1 MGSHG
6 SRPAN
11 GPQPNS
17 ADASAIGPRMRSRVK
32 KRAMTSLFPVAAPD
46 VLYIIDLS
54 SYMLR
59 AYHAIAPLNSPTG
72 EPTHAIHGTV
82 SMLERLVRQCQP
94 ALLAIAMDSG
104 RVTFRKQIYE
114 AYKANR
120 PPAPDDLKQQMARCE
135 QIVRA
140 FNIPIFKQDG
150 VEADDLIASAVKSA
164 IEHELKVV
172 IVAADKDLMQLVSE
186 HTIMWDTMRD
196 RVFGVPEVEERFG
209 VRIDQ
214 LRDLLALTGDTS
226 DNIPGVPSVGPKTA
240 KDLLVEFGSL
250 QGIYDRID
258 ELKKK
263 GLRDKLVEHREKAFL
278 SRELVK
284 LKDDCPII
292 IDKEHL
298 AYGGR
303 DLNALKVLYA
313 ELGFTRQLQALIAEM
328 DGTNGATAGGPAGAR
343 EPFGTAPS
351 TASAAVMAAR
361 AATSASLTQPL
372 IGAPEIAIVTSRED
386 LLALARELRQTSGFS
401 IAVET
406 NTPSTLRSALVGIA
420 LAWQAGKAV
429 YVPVGHRYM
438 GCPKQL
444 TPAEVREVVGPLLAD
459 ESLPKFA
466 LDLKRVDVI
475 LAHAGFTF
483 RGYGFD
489 AVLAAYL
496 LDPEARN
503 DREPLVQ
510 RELGVVPASYDSLT
524 KKKRGQTLDFDELSV
539 EEASQFVGASAVYGY
554 HLRQRLEPRLSEE
567 GLDKLLR
574 EVELPLAAQL
584 ARMEEHGVLVDTEH
598 LGGLSRECER
608 EIQRLESEAHAI
620 AGRVFNVNSPRQLE
634 TLLFDE
640 LGLKPIRRTKTSR
653 STDADTLEALAE
665 QHALPK
671 VILEIRQISKLKGTY
686 IDALPQLLNP
696 NTGRIHTSWEQAV
709 AATGRLSSTDP
720 NLQNIPIRT
729 ELGRKIRRAFVP
741 PPGYLLV
748 SADYSQIELRVL
760 AHLSQDPVLLD
771 AFRTG
776 QDIHTRTAL
785 EIFEVREEELTR
797 DHRTRAKAVN
807 FGVIYGQGDSGLSK
821 SLGIPRAEA
830 SSFIAAYFR
839 RYEGV
844 RRFMNETLER
854 ARAGEA
860 VRSLLG
866 RRRLLPTIRSANR
879 AERLAA
885 ERIAMNMPI
894 QGTAAD
900 LLKLAMLA
908 LRDPPSPGARMT
920 LSVHDELV
928 FEVPEAEVAEAERNI
943 KAAMERVYELAV
955 PLTVEVGRGANWN
968 DAH

>member
-1 MGSHG
+1 
-6 SRPAN
+6 
-11 GPQPNS
+11 
-17 ADASAIGPRMRSRVK
+17 
-32 KRAMTSLFPVAAPD
+32 MTQLFPAAAPD
-46 VLYIIDLS
+46 VLYIVDLS
-54 SYMLR
+54 SYVLR
-59 AYHAIAPLNSPTG
+59 AYHAIAPLSSPTG
-72 EPTHAIHGTV
+72 EPTHAVHGTV
-82 SMLERLVRQCQP
+82 SMLERLVRQCRP

-104 RVTFRKQIYE
+104 RVTFRKEIYE
-114 AYKANR
+114 EYKANR
-120 PPAPDDLKQQMARCE
+120 PPAPTDLKQQMARCE

-150 VEADDLIASAVKSA
+150 VEADDLIASAVKRA
-164 IEHELKVV
+164 GEHDLRVV
-172 IVAADKDLMQLVSE
+172 IVAADKDLMPLVSE
-186 HTIMWDTMRD
+186 RTIMWDTMRD
-196 RVFGVPEVEERFG
+196 RVFGIPEVEERFG

-214 LRDLLALTGDTS
+214 VQDLLALTGDTS

-240 KDLLVEFGSL
+240 KDLLVEFGTL
-250 QGIYDRID
+250 EGIYQRID

-263 GLRDKLVEHREKAFL
+263 GLKDKLIEHKDKAFL
-278 SRELVK
+278 SRRLVN
-284 LKDDCPII
+284 LKDDCPIV
-292 IDKEHL
+292 IDQAHL

-303 DLNALKVLYA
+303 DIPALKALYA
-313 ELGFTRQLQALIAEM
+313 ELGFQRQLQAL
-328 DGTNGATAGGPAGAR
+328 TN
-343 EPFGTAPS
+343 EPEG
-351 TASAAVMAAR
+351 ASANQGSLALSPGSEPV
-361 AATSASLTQPL
+361 SASNRPAAASSKSLPAAPV
-372 IGAPEIAIVTSRED
+372 GAPEISVITTKEELST
-386 LLALARELRQTSGFS
+386 LASELREAKGFS

-406 NTPSTLRSALVGIA
+406 STPNTLRSALVGVA
-420 LAWQAGKAV
+420 LAWKPGKAV
-429 YVPVGHRYM
+429 YLPVGHRYM

-444 TPAEVREVVGPLLAD
+444 ALGDLRELLGPLFEDGGIAK
-459 ESLPKFA
+459 SA

-475 LAHAGFTF
+475 LTHAGFRFT
-483 RGYGFD
+483 GYAFD
-489 AVLAAYL
+489 AALAAYL
-496 LDPEARN
+496 LDPESRN
-503 DREPLVQ
+503 EREPLVQ
-510 RELGVVPASYDSLT
+510 RELGVVASSYESLT
-524 KKKRGQTLDFDELSV
+524 KKKRGQTLDFDELTI
-539 EEASQFVGASAVYGY
+539 EEASQFVGASAVFSY
-554 HLRQRLEPRLSEE
+554 HLQERLEPRLAED

-574 EVELPLAAQL
+574 EIELPLAALL

-598 LGGLSRECER
+598 LAVLGRECER
-608 EIQRLESEAHAI
+608 EIQRLEAEAHTI
-620 AGRVFNVNSPRQLE
+620 AGKPFNVNSPRQLE

-640 LGLKPIRRTKTSR
+640 IGLKPLRRTKTSR

-665 QHALPK
+665 LHALPK
-671 VILEIRQISKLKGTY
+671 VILEIRQLSKLKGTY

-729 ELGRKIRRAFVP
+729 ELGRKIRQAFIP
-741 PPGYLLV
+741 PKGYVLV

-785 EIFEVREEELTR
+785 EIFELREEELTR
-797 DHRTRAKAVN
+797 EHRTRAKAVN

-821 SLGIPRAEA
+821 SLGIARAEA

-908 LRDPPSPGARMT
+908 LKDPPSPGARMT

-928 FEVPEAEVAEAERNI
+928 FEVPEAEVPEAEAKI
-943 KAAMERVYELAV
+943 KAAMESVYELAV
-955 PLTVEVGRGANWN
+955 PLTVEVGHGPNWN

>member
-1 MGSHG
+1 M
-6 SRPAN
+6 
-11 GPQPNS
+11 
-17 ADASAIGPRMRSRVK
+17 
-32 KRAMTSLFPVAAPD
+32 
-46 VLYIIDLS
+46 LYIVDLS
-54 SYMLR
+54 SYVLR
-59 AYHAIAPLNSPTG
+59 AYHAIAPLSSPTG
-72 EPTHAIHGTV
+72 EPTHAVHGTV
-82 SMLERLVRQCQP
+82 SMLERLVRQCRP

-104 RVTFRKQIYE
+104 RVTFRKEIYE

-120 PPAPDDLKQQMARCE
+120 PPAPSDLKQQIQRCE

-150 VEADDLIASAVKSA
+150 VEADDLIASAVKRA
-164 IEHELKVV
+164 AEHDLRVV
-172 IVAADKDLMQLVSE
+172 IVAADKDLMPLVSE
-186 HTIMWDTMRD
+186 RTIMWDTMRD
-196 RVFGVPEVEERFG
+196 RVFGVAEVEERFG

-214 LRDLLALTGDTS
+214 VQDLLALTGDTS

-250 QGIYDRID
+250 AGIYQRID
-258 ELKKK
+258 EIKKK
-263 GLRDKLVEHREKAFL
+263 GLKDKLVENKEQAFL
-278 SRELVK
+278 SRQLVN
-284 LKDDCPII
+284 LKDDCPITL
-292 IDKEHL
+292 DRAHL

-303 DLNALKVLYA
+303 DVAALKGLYA
-313 ELGFTRQLQALIAEM
+313 ELGFQRQLQALANEPE
-328 DGTNGATAGGPAGAR
+328 GPAGNAA
-343 EPFGTAPS
+343 EGLPAQP
-351 TASAAVMAAR
+351 ASASPSGRPPSSNKPAA
-361 AATSASLTQPL
+361 PV
-372 IGAPEIAIVTSRED
+372 GAPEIQLILSKEELERVAG
-386 LLALARELRQTSGFS
+386 ELREAKTFS

-406 NTPSTLRSALVGIA
+406 STPSPLRSALVGIA
-420 LAWQAGKAV
+420 LAWQPGKAV

-444 TPAEVREVVGPLLAD
+444 TLAD
-459 ESLPKFA
+459 VQSALAALFADDGVAKSA
-466 LDLKRVDVI
+466 LDLKRVDVV
-475 LAHAGFTF
+475 LTHAGFRFT
-483 RGYGFD
+483 GYGFD
-489 AVLAAYL
+489 ATLAAYL
-496 LDPEARN
+496 LDPESRN
-503 DREPLVQ
+503 EREPLVQ
-510 RELGVVPASYDSLT
+510 RELGVVASSYESLT
-524 KKKRGQTLDFDELSV
+524 KKKRGQTLDFDELTV
-539 EEASQFVGASAVYGY
+539 EEASQFVGASAVFSF
-554 HLRQRLEPRLSEE
+554 HLQERLEPRLAEE

-574 EVELPLAAQL
+574 EVELPLAALL
-584 ARMEEHGVLVDTEH
+584 ARMEECGVLVDTEH
-598 LGGLSRECER
+598 LAALGRECER
-608 EIQRLESEAHAI
+608 EIQRLETEAHTI
-620 AGRVFNVNSPRQLE
+620 AGKPFNVNSPRQLE

-640 LGLKPIRRTKTSR
+640 IGLKPLRRTKTSR

-665 QHALPK
+665 LHALPK
-671 VILEIRQISKLKGTY
+671 VILEIRQLSKLKGTY

-696 NTGRIHTSWEQAV
+696 STGRIHTSWAQAV

-729 ELGRKIRRAFVP
+729 ELGRKIRQAFVP
-741 PPGYLLV
+741 PKGYVLV

-797 DHRTRAKAVN
+797 EHRTRAKAVN

-908 LRDPPSPGARMT
+908 LKDPPTPGARMT

-928 FEVPEAEVAEAERNI
+928 FEVPEAEAAEAEAKI
-943 KAAMERVYELAV
+943 KAAMEHVYDLAV
-955 PLTVEVGRGANWN
+955 PLTVEVGHGPNWN

>member
-1 MGSHG
+1 
-6 SRPAN
+6 
-11 GPQPNS
+11 
-17 ADASAIGPRMRSRVK
+17 
-32 KRAMTSLFPVAAPD
+32 MTQLFPAAAPD
-46 VLYIIDLS
+46 VLYIVDLS
-54 SYMLR
+54 SYVLR
-59 AYHAIAPLNSPTG
+59 AYHAIAPLTSPTG
-72 EPTHAIHGTV
+72 EPTHAVHGTV
-82 SMLERLVRQCQP
+82 MMLDRLVRQCRP

-104 RVTFRKQIYE
+104 RATFRKEIYD

-120 PPAPDDLKQQMARCE
+120 PPAPADLKQQMARCE
-135 QIVRA
+135 QMVRA

-150 VEADDLIASAVKSA
+150 VEADDLIASAVRSA
-164 IEHELKVV
+164 EKRDLKVV
-172 IVAADKDLMQLVSE
+172 IVAADKDLMQLVSP

-240 KDLLVEFGSL
+240 KELLTEFGTL
-250 QGIYDRID
+250 QGIYERIE

-263 GLRDKLVEHREKAFL
+263 GLKDKLLEHREQAFL
-278 SRELVK
+278 SQRLVT
-284 LKDDCPII
+284 LKEDCPVLLEL
-292 IDKEHL
+292 DSL
-298 AYGGR
+298 RYGGR
-303 DLNALKVLYA
+303 DTNALSALYA
-313 ELGFTRQLQALIAEM
+313 ELGFQRQLQTLMNEGNAPPL
-328 DGTNGATAGGPAGAR
+328 NAGLPVPASAGA
-343 EPFGTAPS
+343 APPGLS
-351 TASAAVMAAR
+351 KGLLPIAAAAAVGVPEV
-361 AATSASLTQPL
+361 SVLT
-372 IGAPEIAIVTSRED
+372 TREQ
-386 LLALARELRQTSGFS
+386 LAELAQALRQAGAFS

-406 NTPSTLRSALVGIA
+406 SRPNTLRSALVGVA
-420 LAWQAGKAV
+420 VAWQPGKAS

-444 TPAEVREVVGPLLAD
+444 TLADLKEILGPLLAD
-459 ESLPKFA
+459 AGLLKTAF
-466 LDLKRVDVI
+466 DLKRVDVV
-475 LAHAGFTF
+475 LAHAGLGFA
-483 RGYGFD
+483 GYSFD
-489 AVLAAYL
+489 AQLAAYL
-496 LDPEARN
+496 LDPESRN
-503 DREPLVQ
+503 EREPLVQ
-510 RELGVVPASYDSLT
+510 RELGVVATSYDSLT
-524 KKKRGQTLDFDELSV
+524 KKKRGQTLDFDEITI
-539 EEASQFVGASAVYGY
+539 EDASQFVGATAVFSY
-554 HLRQRLEPRLSEE
+554 HLQERLGPRLEED

-574 EVELPLAAQL
+574 DMELPLASLL
-584 ARMEEHGVLVDTEH
+584 ARMEERGVLVDTDH
-598 LGGLSRECER
+598 LSVLGRECER
-608 EIQRLESEAHAI
+608 EIQRLEAEAHQLAKKP
-620 AGRVFNVNSPRQLE
+620 FNVNSPRQLE

-640 LGLKPIRRTKTSR
+640 IGLKPLRRTKTAR
-653 STDADTLEALAE
+653 STDADTLEALADL
-665 QHALPK
+665 HPLPK
-671 VILEIRQISKLKGTY
+671 VILEIRQVTKLKGTY

-709 AATGRLSSTDP
+709 AATGRLSSSDP

-729 ELGRKIRRAFVP
+729 ELGRKIRQAFVP
-741 PPGYLLV
+741 PPGYVLV

-776 QDIHTRTAL
+776 QDIHSRTAM

-797 DHRTRAKAVN
+797 EHRTRAKAVN

-821 SLGIPRAEA
+821 SLGISRAEA

-839 RYEGV
+839 QYEGV

-908 LRDPPSPGARMT
+908 LKEPPTPGSRMT

-928 FEVPEAEVAEAERNI
+928 FEVPEAEVPEAEAKI
-943 KAAMERVYELAV
+943 KAAMEHVYELLV
-955 PLTVEVGRGANWN
+955 PLTVEVGHGPNWN

>member
-1 MGSHG
+1 
-6 SRPAN
+6 
-11 GPQPNS
+11 
-17 ADASAIGPRMRSRVK
+17 
-32 KRAMTSLFPVAAPD
+32 MTQLFPAAAPD
-46 VLYIIDLS
+46 VLYIVDLS

-59 AYHAIAPLNSPTG
+59 AYHAIAPLSSPTG
-72 EPTHAIHGTV
+72 EPTHAVHGTV
-82 SMLERLVRQCQP
+82 SMLERLVRQCRP

-104 RVTFRKQIYE
+104 RVTFRKEIYE
-114 AYKANR
+114 EYKANR
-120 PPAPDDLKQQMARCE
+120 PPAPADLKQQMARCE

-150 VEADDLIASAVKSA
+150 VEADDLIASAVKRA
-164 IEHELKVV
+164 AEHDLKVV

-186 HTIMWDTMRD
+186 RTIMWDTMRD
-196 RVFGVPEVEERFG
+196 RVFGVSEVEERFG

-240 KDLLVEFGSL
+240 KELLNEFESL
-250 QGIYDRID
+250 QGIYDRI
-258 ELKKK
+258 EQLKKK
-263 GLRDKLVEHREKAFL
+263 GLKDKLIEHREKAFL
-278 SRELVK
+278 SQQLVT
-284 LKDDCPII
+284 LKEDCPIE
-292 IDKEHL
+292 IDTEHL
-298 AYGGR
+298 RYGGR
-303 DLNALKVLYA
+303 DIPALKVLYA
-313 ELGFTRQLQALIAEM
+313 ELGFQRQLQALSNEPE
-328 DGTNGATAGGPAGAR
+328 GG
-343 EPFGTAPS
+343 GTASQTSLNLQPGS
-351 TASAAVMAAR
+351 QPVPATGMAPISNASK
-361 AATSASLTQPL
+361 SASVAPV
-372 IGAPEIAIVTSRED
+372 GAPEISVVTTKEA
-386 LLALARELRQTSGFS
+386 LGALAAELAQAGQFA
-401 IAVET
+401 IAVEISSP
-406 NTPSTLRSALVGIA
+406 NTLRSALVGIA
-420 LAWQAGKAV
+420 LSARAGQAV

-444 TPAEVREVVGPLLAD
+444 TLVEVREVLGPLLSD
-459 ESLPKFA
+459 EKLGKVA

-475 LAHAGFTF
+475 LSHAGFGF
-483 RGYGFD
+483 SGYAFD
-489 AVLAAYL
+489 AALAAYL
-496 LDPEARN
+496 LDPESRN
-503 DREPLVQ
+503 EREPLVQ
-510 RELGVVPASYDSLT
+510 RELGVVPSSYDSLT
-524 KKKRGQTLDFDELSV
+524 KKKRGQTLDFDELSI
-539 EEASQFVGASAVYGY
+539 EEASQFVGASAVFAF
-554 HLRQRLEPRLSEE
+554 HLRERLEPRLQED
-567 GLDKLLR
+567 GLDKLMR
-574 EVELPLAAQL
+574 EIELPLAAQL
-584 ARMEEHGVLVDTEH
+584 ARMEEHGVLVDTVYLSS
-598 LGGLSRECER
+598 LGRDCER
-608 EIQRLESEAHAI
+608 EIQRLEADAHRI
-620 AGRVFNVNSPRQLE
+620 AGRTFNVNSPRQLE

-640 LGLKPIRRTKTSR
+640 IGLKPLRRTKTSR
-653 STDADTLEALAE
+653 STDADTLEALADE
-665 QHALPK
+665 HPLPK
-671 VILEIRQISKLKGTY
+671 VILEIRQVTKLKGTY

-696 NTGRIHTSWEQAV
+696 TTGRIHTSWEQAV

-729 ELGRKIRRAFVP
+729 ELGRKIRQAFVP
-741 PPGYLLV
+741 PPGYVLV

-760 AHLSQDPVLLD
+760 AHLSQDAVLLD

-776 QDIHTRTAL
+776 QDIHTRTAM
-785 EIFEVREEELTR
+785 EIFELKEEELTR
-797 DHRTRAKAVN
+797 EHRTRAKAVN

-821 SLGIPRAEA
+821 SLGIARAEA

-908 LRDPPSPGARMT
+908 LKEPPTPGARMT

-928 FEVPEAEVAEAERNI
+928 FEVPEAEVPAAEAKI
-943 KAAMERVYELAV
+943 KAAMEHVYELAV
-955 PLTVEVGRGANWN
+955 PLTVEVGHGANWN

>member
-1 MGSHG
+1 
-6 SRPAN
+6 
-11 GPQPNS
+11 
-17 ADASAIGPRMRSRVK
+17 
-32 KRAMTSLFPVAAPD
+32 MTQLFPAAAPD
-46 VLYIIDLS
+46 VLYIVDLS
-54 SYMLR
+54 SYVLR
-59 AYHAIAPLNSPTG
+59 AYHAIAPLSSPTG
-72 EPTHAIHGTV
+72 EPTHAVHGTV
-82 SMLERLVRQCQP
+82 SMLERLVRQCRP
-94 ALLAIAMDSG
+94 ELLAIAMDSG
-104 RVTFRKQIYE
+104 RATFRKEIYDE
-114 AYKANR
+114 YKANR
-120 PPAPDDLKQQMARCE
+120 PPSPTDLSQQMQRCE

-150 VEADDLIASAVKSA
+150 VEADDLIASAVKRA
-164 IEHELKVV
+164 IEHDLKVV
-172 IVAADKDLMQLVSE
+172 IVAADKDLMQLVSDR
-186 HTIMWDTMRD
+186 TIMWDTMRD

-240 KDLLVEFGSL
+240 KDLLVEFGTL
-250 QGIYDRID
+250 QGVYDRID

-263 GLRDKLVEHREKAFL
+263 GLKDKLIEHREKAFL
-278 SRELVK
+278 SQRLVT
-284 LKDDCPII
+284 LKDDCPIE

-298 AYGGR
+298 TYGGR
-303 DLNALKVLYA
+303 DIAALKVLYA
-313 ELGFTRQLQALIAEM
+313 ELGFQRQLQALFNEPS
-328 DGTNGATAGGPAGAR
+328 GPAA
-343 EPFGTAPS
+343 PGTSPLPG
-351 TASAAVMAAR
+351 SAAVP
-361 AATSASLTQPL
+361 ATGVAPASGSSKSASPAPV
-372 IGAPEIAIVTSRED
+372 GAPEISVVTTKEE
-386 LLALARELRQTSGFS
+386 LATLAEELRRAGRFS

-406 NTPSTLRSALVGIA
+406 SNPNTLRSALVGIA
-420 LAWQAGKAV
+420 LCWRPGQAT
-429 YVPVGHRYM
+429 YVAIGHRYM
-438 GCPKQL
+438 GCPKQV
-444 TPAEVREVVGPLLAD
+444 ALAD
-459 ESLPKFA
+459 ARELLDPLFADARVLKAA

-475 LAHAGFTF
+475 LSHSGFRFT
-483 RGYGFD
+483 GYDFD
-489 AVLAAYL
+489 ATLAAYL
-496 LDPEARN
+496 LDPESRN

-510 RELGVVPASYDSLT
+510 RELGVVPSSYDSLT
-524 KKKRGQTLDFDELSV
+524 KKKRGQTLDFDELSI
-539 EEASQFVGASAVYGY
+539 EEACQFVGASAVFSH
-554 HLRQRLEPRLSEE
+554 HLQERLEPRLLED

-574 EVELPLAAQL
+574 EIELPLAAQL

-598 LGGLSRECER
+598 LATLGRECER
-608 EIQRLESEAHAI
+608 EIARLEAEAHRI
-620 AGRVFNVNSPRQLE
+620 AGRTFNVNSPRQLE

-640 LGLKPIRRTKTSR
+640 LGLKPLRRTKTSR
-653 STDADTLEALAE
+653 STDADTLEALADE
-665 QHALPK
+665 HELPK
-671 VILEIRQISKLKGTY
+671 VILEIRQVTKLKGTY

-696 NTGRIHTSWEQAV
+696 TTGRIHTSWEQAV

-776 QDIHTRTAL
+776 QDIHTRTAM
-785 EIFEVREEELTR
+785 EIFELREEELTR
-797 DHRTRAKAVN
+797 EHRTRAKAVN

-821 SLGIPRAEA
+821 SLGIARAEA

-844 RRFMNETLER
+844 RKFMNETLER

-908 LRDPPSPGARMT
+908 LKEPPTPGARMT

-928 FEVPEAEVAEAERNI
+928 FEVPEAEVPAAEAKI
-943 KAAMERVYELAV
+943 KAAMEAVYELAV
-955 PLTVEVGRGANWN
+955 PLTVEIGHGQNWN

>member
-1 MGSHG
+1 
-6 SRPAN
+6 
-11 GPQPNS
+11 
-17 ADASAIGPRMRSRVK
+17 
-32 KRAMTSLFPVAAPD
+32 MTQLFPAAAPD
-46 VLYIIDLS
+46 VLYIVDLS
-54 SYMLR
+54 SYVLR
-59 AYHAIAPLNSPTG
+59 AYHAIAPLSSPSG
-72 EPTHAIHGTV
+72 EPTHAVHGTV
-82 SMLERLVRQCQP
+82 SMLERLVRQCRP

-104 RVTFRKQIYE
+104 RATFRKQIYD

-120 PPAPDDLKQQMARCE
+120 PPSPTDLSQQMARCE
-135 QIVRA
+135 QVVRA
-140 FNIPIFKQDG
+140 FNIPIFKQEG
-150 VEADDLIASAVKSA
+150 VEADDLIASAVRSA
-164 IEHELKVV
+164 AEHDLKIV

-186 HTIMWDTMRD
+186 RTIMWDTMRD
-196 RVFGVPEVEERFG
+196 RVFGVSEVEERFG
-209 VRIDQ
+209 VRVDQ

-240 KDLLVEFGSL
+240 KDLLVEFGTL

-258 ELKKK
+258 EIKKK
-263 GLRDKLVEHREKAFL
+263 GLKDKLVEHKEQAFL
-278 SRELVK
+278 SQQLVT
-284 LKDDCPII
+284 LKEDCPVL
-292 IDKEHL
+292 IDLESL
-298 AYGGR
+298 RYGGR
-303 DLNALKVLYA
+303 DTTALRALYA
-313 ELGFTRQLQALIAEM
+313 ELGFQRQLQALSNEGDAPPLS
-328 DGTNGATAGGPAGAR
+328 AGQPV
-343 EPFGTAPS
+343 S
-351 TASAAVMAAR
+351 ASAGSLPPAVIKGAAPLSP
-361 AATSASLTQPL
+361 AAPV
-372 IGAPEIAIVTSRED
+372 GAPEISVVTSRDE
-386 LLALARELRQTSGFS
+386 LVQLASALREAGAFS

-406 NTPSTLRSALVGIA
+406 STPNTLRSALVGVA
-420 LAWQAGKAV
+420 LAWQPGKAV
-429 YVPVGHRYM
+429 YLPVGHRYM

-444 TPAEVREVVGPLLAD
+444 PLADLKEILGPLLSD
-459 ESLPKFA
+459 EGLRKSA

-475 LAHAGFTF
+475 LSHAGLPFA
-483 RGYGFD
+483 GYWFD
-489 AVLAAYL
+489 ATLAAYL
-496 LDPEARN
+496 LDPESRN
-503 DREPLVQ
+503 ERDPMVQ
-510 RELGVVPASYDSLT
+510 RELGVVATSYDSLT
-524 KKKRGQTLDFDELSV
+524 KKKRGQTLDFDEV
-539 EEASQFVGASAVYGY
+539 TIEDASQFVGASAVFSY
-554 HLRQRLEPRLSEE
+554 HLQERLEPRLAED

-574 EVELPLAAQL
+574 EIELPLASLL
-584 ARMEEHGVLVDTEH
+584 ARMEERGVLVDTAH
-598 LGGLSRECER
+598 LAVLGRECER
-608 EIQRLESEAHAI
+608 EIQRLEADAHRI
-620 AGRVFNVNSPRQLE
+620 AGKAFNVNSPRQLE

-640 LGLKPIRRTKTSR
+640 MGLKPLRRTKTAR
-653 STDADTLEALAE
+653 STDADTLEALADE
-665 QHALPK
+665 HPLPK
-671 VILEIRQISKLKGTY
+671 VILEIRQVTKLKGTY

-696 NTGRIHTSWEQAV
+696 TTGRIHTSWEQAV

-729 ELGRKIRRAFVP
+729 ELGRKIRQAFVP
-741 PPGYLLV
+741 PPGYVLV

-760 AHLSQDPVLLD
+760 AHLSQDAVLLD

-785 EIFEVREEELTR
+785 EIFELREEELTR
-797 DHRTRAKAVN
+797 EHRTRAKAVN

-908 LRDPPSPGARMT
+908 LKEPPTPGARMT

-928 FEVPEAEVAEAERNI
+928 FEVPEAEVPEAEAKI
-943 KAAMERVYELAV
+943 KAAMEHVFELAV
-955 PLTVEVGRGANWN
+955 PLTVEVGHGPNWN

>member
-1 MGSHG
+1 
-6 SRPAN
+6 
-11 GPQPNS
+11 
-17 ADASAIGPRMRSRVK
+17 
-32 KRAMTSLFPVAAPD
+32 MTQLFPAAAPD
-46 VLYIIDLS
+46 VLYIVDLS
-54 SYMLR
+54 SYVLR
-59 AYHAIAPLNSPTG
+59 AYHAIAPLSSPTG
-72 EPTHAIHGTV
+72 EPTHAVHGTV
-82 SMLERLVRQCQP
+82 SMLERLVRQCRP

-104 RVTFRKQIYE
+104 RVTFRKEIYE
-114 AYKANR
+114 EYKANR
-120 PPAPDDLKQQMARCE
+120 PPAPTDLKQQMARCE

-150 VEADDLIASAVKSA
+150 VEADDLIASAVKRA
-164 IEHELKVV
+164 GEHDLRVV
-172 IVAADKDLMQLVSE
+172 IVAADKDLMPLVSE
-186 HTIMWDTMRD
+186 RTIMWDTMRD
-196 RVFGVPEVEERFG
+196 RVFGIQEVEERFG

-214 LRDLLALTGDTS
+214 VQDLLALTGDTS

-240 KDLLVEFGSL
+240 KELLVEFGTL
-250 QGIYDRID
+250 EGIYQRID

-263 GLRDKLVEHREKAFL
+263 GLKDKLIEHKEKAFL
-278 SRELVK
+278 SRRLVN

-292 IDKEHL
+292 IDQAHL

-303 DLNALKVLYA
+303 DIPALKALYA
-313 ELGFTRQLQALIAEM
+313 ELGFQRQLQAL
-328 DGTNGATAGGPAGAR
+328 TNEPEGASGNQGSLALSPGS
-343 EPFGTAPS
+343 EP
-351 TASAAVMAAR
+351 V
-361 AATSASLTQPL
+361 SASNRPAAASSKSLPAAPV
-372 IGAPEIAIVTSRED
+372 GAPEIS
-386 LLALARELRQTSGFS
+386 LLTTKEELITLASELREAKGFS

-406 NTPSTLRSALVGIA
+406 STPNTLRSALVGVA
-420 LAWQAGKAV
+420 LAWKPGKAV
-429 YVPVGHRYM
+429 YLPVGHRYM

-444 TPAEVREVVGPLLAD
+444 ALGDLRELLGPLFEDSAIAK
-459 ESLPKFA
+459 SA

-475 LAHAGFTF
+475 LTHAGFRF
-483 RGYGFD
+483 SGYAFD
-489 AVLAAYL
+489 AALAAYL
-496 LDPEARN
+496 LDPESRN
-503 DREPLVQ
+503 EREPLVQ
-510 RELGVVPASYDSLT
+510 RELGVVASSYESLT
-524 KKKRGQTLDFDELSV
+524 KKKRGQTLDFDELTI
-539 EEASQFVGASAVYGY
+539 EEASQFVGASAVFSY
-554 HLRQRLEPRLSEE
+554 HLQERLEPRLAED

-574 EVELPLAAQL
+574 EVELPLAALL

-598 LGGLSRECER
+598 LAVLGRECER
-608 EIQRLESEAHAI
+608 EIQRLEAEAHTI
-620 AGRVFNVNSPRQLE
+620 AGKPFNVNSPRQLE

-640 LGLKPIRRTKTSR
+640 IGLKPLRRTKTSR

-665 QHALPK
+665 LHALPK
-671 VILEIRQISKLKGTY
+671 VILEIRQLSKLKGTY

-729 ELGRKIRRAFVP
+729 ELGRKIRQAFIP
-741 PPGYLLV
+741 PKGYVLV

-785 EIFEVREEELTR
+785 EIFELREEELTR
-797 DHRTRAKAVN
+797 EHRTRAKAVN

-821 SLGIPRAEA
+821 SLGIARAEA

-908 LRDPPSPGARMT
+908 LKDPPSPGARMT

-928 FEVPEAEVAEAERNI
+928 FEVPEAEVAEAELKI
-943 KAAMERVYELAV
+943 KSAMEHVYELAV
-955 PLTVEVGRGANWN
+955 PLTVEVGHGPNWN

>member
-1 MGSHG
+1 
-6 SRPAN
+6 
-11 GPQPNS
+11 
-17 ADASAIGPRMRSRVK
+17 
-32 KRAMTSLFPVAAPD
+32 MTQLFPAAAPD
-46 VLYIIDLS
+46 VLYIVDLS
-54 SYMLR
+54 SYVLR
-59 AYHAIAPLNSPTG
+59 AYHAIAPLSSPTG
-72 EPTHAIHGTV
+72 EPTHAVHGTV
-82 SMLERLVRQCQP
+82 SMLERLVRQCRP

-104 RVTFRKQIYE
+104 RVTFRKEIFD

-120 PPAPDDLKQQMARCE
+120 PPSPADLKQQMARCE

-150 VEADDLIASAVKSA
+150 VEADDLIASAVKRA
-164 IEHELKVV
+164 GEHQLKVV

-196 RVFGVPEVEERFG
+196 RVFGIPEVEERFG
-209 VRIDQ
+209 VRVDQ
-214 LRDLLALTGDTS
+214 VRDLLALTGDTS

-240 KDLLVEFGSL
+240 KELLNEFDTL

-258 ELKKK
+258 QLKKK
-263 GLRDKLVEHREKAFL
+263 GLKDKLIEHREKAFL
-278 SRELVK
+278 SQQLVT
-284 LKDDCPII
+284 LKDDCPIE

-298 AYGGR
+298 NYGGR
-303 DLNALKVLYA
+303 DVPALKALYA
-313 ELGFTRQLQALIAEM
+313 ELGFQRQLQALVNEPEGASTGPRTSPTLQLGSQPVPATGMAPIA
-328 DGTNGATAGGPAGAR
+328 N
-343 EPFGTAPS
+343 PS
-351 TASAAVMAAR
+351 K
-361 AATSASLTQPL
+361 SASVAPV
-372 IGAPEIAIVTSRED
+372 GAPEITVITNKDA
-386 LLALARELRQTSGFS
+386 LNALAAELAQAGQFS

-406 NTPSTLRSALVGIA
+406 SSPNTLRSALVGIA
-420 LAWQAGKAV
+420 FSARAGQAV

-444 TPAEVREVVGPLLAD
+444 TLGEVREVLGPLLAD
-459 ESLPKFA
+459 DQVGKVA
-466 LDLKRVDVI
+466 LDLKRVDVV
-475 LAHAGFTF
+475 LSHSGFAF
-483 RGYGFD
+483 KGYAFD
-489 AVLAAYL
+489 AALAAYL
-496 LDPEARN
+496 LDPESRN

-510 RELGVVPASYDSLT
+510 RELGVVPTSYDSLT
-524 KKKRGQTLDFDELSV
+524 KKKRGQTLDFDELSI
-539 EEASQFVGASAVYGY
+539 EEASQFVGASAVFAY
-554 HLRQRLEPRLSEE
+554 HLRERLEPRLQED

-574 EVELPLAAQL
+574 EVELPLAVLL
-584 ARMEEHGVLVDTEH
+584 ARMEERGVLVDTAH
-598 LGGLSRECER
+598 LGALGRDCER
-608 EIQRLESEAHAI
+608 EIARLEAEAHRI
-620 AGRVFNVNSPRQLE
+620 AGRAFNVNSPRQLE

-640 LGLKPIRRTKTSR
+640 LGLKPLRRTKTSR
-653 STDADTLEALAE
+653 STDADTLEALADE
-665 QHALPK
+665 HPLPK
-671 VILEIRQISKLKGTY
+671 VILEIRQVSKLKGTY

-729 ELGRKIRRAFVP
+729 ELGRKIRQAFVP
-741 PPGYLLV
+741 PPGHVLV

-760 AHLSQDPVLLD
+760 AHLSQDAVLLD

-776 QDIHTRTAL
+776 QDIHTRTAM
-785 EIFEVREEELTR
+785 EIFELREEELTR
-797 DHRTRAKAVN
+797 EHRTRAKAVN

-821 SLGIPRAEA
+821 SLGIARAEA

-908 LRDPPSPGARMT
+908 LKEPPTPGARMT

-928 FEVPEAEVAEAERNI
+928 FEVPEAEVPEAQAKI
-943 KAAMERVYELAV
+943 KEAMEHVYQLAV
-955 PLTVEVGRGANWN
+955 PLTVEVGHGANWN

>member
-1 MGSHG
+1 
-6 SRPAN
+6 
-11 GPQPNS
+11 
-17 ADASAIGPRMRSRVK
+17 
-32 KRAMTSLFPVAAPD
+32 MTQLFPAAAPD
-46 VLYIIDLS
+46 VLYIVDLS
-54 SYMLR
+54 SYVLR
-59 AYHAIAPLNSPTG
+59 AYHAIAPLSSPTG
-72 EPTHAIHGTV
+72 EPTHAVHGTV
-82 SMLERLVRQCQP
+82 SMLERLVRQCRP

-104 RVTFRKQIYE
+104 RVTFRKEIYE

-120 PPAPDDLKQQMARCE
+120 PPAPTDLKQQMARCE

-164 IEHELKVV
+164 AEHDLKVV

-186 HTIMWDTMRD
+186 RTIMWDTMRD
-196 RVFGVPEVEERFG
+196 RVFGVAEVEERFG

-214 LRDLLALTGDTS
+214 VHDLLALTGDTS

-250 QGIYDRID
+250 DGIYQRID

-263 GLRDKLVEHREKAFL
+263 GLKDKLIEHKDKAYL
-278 SRELVK
+278 SKRLVQ

-292 IDKEHL
+292 IDQAHL

-303 DLNALKVLYA
+303 DIPALKVLYA
-313 ELGFTRQLQALIAEM
+313 ELGFQRQLQALSNEPE
-328 DGTNGATAGGPAGAR
+328 GASSGQASFALEPGSTPASNRPGAAASKS
-343 EPFGTAPS
+343 AP
-351 TASAAVMAAR
+351 AAPV
-361 AATSASLTQPL
+361 
-372 IGAPEIAIVTSRED
+372 GAPEISLIMTREELS
-386 LLALARELRQTSGFS
+386 LLASELREAKGFS

-406 NTPSTLRSALVGIA
+406 STPNTLRSALVGIA
-420 LAWQAGKAV
+420 LAWKPGKAV
-429 YVPVGHRYM
+429 YLPVGHRYM

-444 TPAEVREVVGPLLAD
+444 AQDDLHELLGPLLAD
-459 ESLPKFA
+459 ASVAKSA

-475 LAHAGFTF
+475 LSHAGFRFT
-483 RGYGFD
+483 GYAFD
-489 AVLAAYL
+489 AALAAYL
-496 LDPEARN
+496 LDPESRN
-503 DREPLVQ
+503 EREPLVQ
-510 RELGVVPASYDSLT
+510 RELGVVASSYESLT
-524 KKKRGQTLDFDELSV
+524 KKKRGQTLDFDELTL
-539 EEASQFVGASAVYGY
+539 EEASQFVGASAVFSY
-554 HLRQRLEPRLSEE
+554 HLQERLEPRLAED

-574 EVELPLAAQL
+574 ELELPLAAQL

-598 LGGLSRECER
+598 LAVLGRECER
-608 EIQRLESEAHAI
+608 EIQRLEAEAHTI
-620 AGRVFNVNSPRQLE
+620 AGKPFNVNSPRQLE

-640 LGLKPIRRTKTSR
+640 IGLKPLRRTKTSR
-653 STDADTLEALAE
+653 STDADTLDALAE
-665 QHALPK
+665 LHPLPK
-671 VILEIRQISKLKGTY
+671 VILEIRQLSKLKGTY
-686 IDALPQLLNP
+686 IDALPQLRNP
-696 NTGRIHTSWEQAV
+696 TTGRIHTSWEQAV

-729 ELGRKIRRAFVP
+729 ELGRKIRQAFVP
-741 PPGYLLV
+741 PPGYVLV

-785 EIFEVREEELTR
+785 EIFELREEELTR
-797 DHRTRAKAVN
+797 EHRTRAKAVN

-821 SLGIPRAEA
+821 SLGIARAEA

-908 LRDPPSPGARMT
+908 LKDPPTPGARMT

-928 FEVPEAEVAEAERNI
+928 FEVPEAEVPEAEAKI
-943 KAAMERVYELAV
+943 KAAMEQVYQLAV
-955 PLTVEVGRGANWN
+955 PLIVEVGHGPNWN

>member
-1 MGSHG
+1 
-6 SRPAN
+6 
-11 GPQPNS
+11 
-17 ADASAIGPRMRSRVK
+17 
-32 KRAMTSLFPVAAPD
+32 MTQLFPAAAPD
-46 VLYIIDLS
+46 VLYIVDLS
-54 SYMLR
+54 SYVLR
-59 AYHAIAPLNSPTG
+59 AYHAIAPLSSPTG
-72 EPTHAIHGTV
+72 EPTHAVHGTV
-82 SMLERLVRQCQP
+82 SMLERLVRQCRP

-104 RVTFRKQIYE
+104 RVTFRKEIYD

-120 PPAPDDLKQQMARCE
+120 PPAPADLKQQMARCE
-135 QIVRA
+135 QVVRA

-150 VEADDLIASAVKSA
+150 VEADDLIASAVRSA
-164 IEHELKVV
+164 EKRDLKVV

-209 VRIDQ
+209 VRVDQ

-240 KDLLVEFGSL
+240 KELLVEFGTL

-263 GLRDKLVEHREKAFL
+263 GLRDKLLEHREQAFL
-278 SRELVK
+278 SQRLVT
-284 LKDDCPII
+284 LKEDCPVLLEL
-292 IDKEHL
+292 DTL
-298 AYGGR
+298 RYGGR
-303 DLNALKVLYA
+303 DTNALRALYA
-313 ELGFTRQLQALIAEM
+313 ELGFQRQLQALQS
-328 DGTNGATAGGPAGAR
+328 DGDAPPLTAGQPIPATSSAPSRVAFEAGPAL
-343 EPFGTAPS
+343 
-351 TASAAVMAAR
+351 V
-361 AATSASLTQPL
+361 
-372 IGAPEIAIVTSRED
+372 GAPEISVLTSKEELIELSHTLRAAGG
-386 LLALARELRQTSGFS
+386 LA

-406 NTPSTLRSALVGIA
+406 STPNTLRSALVGVS
-420 LAWQAGKAV
+420 LAWQPGKAV
-429 YVPVGHRYM
+429 YLPIGHRYM

-444 TPAEVREVVGPLLAD
+444 ALSDLKEILGPLLAD
-459 ESLPKFA
+459 PGLPKSA
-466 LDLKRVDVI
+466 LDLKRVDVV
-475 LAHAGFTF
+475 LTHAGLTF
-483 RGYGFD
+483 AGYAFD
-489 AVLAAYL
+489 AALAAYL
-496 LDPEARN
+496 LDPESRN
-503 DREPLVQ
+503 EREPMVQ
-510 RELGVVPASYDSLT
+510 RELGVVPSSYDSLT
-524 KKKRGQTLDFDELSV
+524 KKKRGQTLDFDELTI
-539 EEASQFVGASAVYGY
+539 EEASQFVGASAVFSY
-554 HLRQRLEPRLSEE
+554 HLKERLEPRLAEE

-574 EVELPLAAQL
+574 EIELPLAALL
-584 ARMEEHGVLVDTEH
+584 ARMEEHGVLVDTAH
-598 LGGLSRECER
+598 LAVLGRECER
-608 EIQRLESEAHAI
+608 EIQRLEAEAHRI
-620 AGRVFNVNSPRQLE
+620 AGKPFNVNSPRQLE

-640 LGLKPIRRTKTSR
+640 IGLKPLRRTKTSR
-653 STDADTLEALAE
+653 STDADTLEALADL
-665 QHALPK
+665 HPLPK
-671 VILEIRQISKLKGTY
+671 VILEIRQVSKLKGTY

-696 NTGRIHTSWEQAV
+696 ATGRIHTSWEQAV

-729 ELGRKIRRAFVP
+729 ELGRKIRQAFVP
-741 PPGYLLV
+741 PPGHQLV

-776 QDIHTRTAL
+776 QDIHTRTAM

-797 DHRTRAKAVN
+797 EHRTRAKAVN
-807 FGVIYGQGDSGLSK
+807 FGVIYGQGDSGLGK
-821 SLGIPRAEA
+821 SLGIARAEA

-908 LRDPPSPGARMT
+908 LKEPPTPGSRMT

-928 FEVPEAEVAEAERNI
+928 FEVPDAEVPEAKAKI
-943 KAAMERVYELAV
+943 KAAMEHVYELAV
-955 PLTVEVGRGANWN
+955 PLTVEVGHGMNWN

>member
-1 MGSHG
+1 
-6 SRPAN
+6 
-11 GPQPNS
+11 
-17 ADASAIGPRMRSRVK
+17 
-32 KRAMTSLFPVAAPD
+32 MTQLFPAAAPD
-46 VLYIIDLS
+46 VLYIVDLS
-54 SYMLR
+54 SYVLR
-59 AYHAIAPLNSPTG
+59 AYHAIAPLSSPTG
-72 EPTHAIHGTV
+72 EPTHAVHGTV
-82 SMLERLVRQCQP
+82 SMLERLVRQCRP

-104 RVTFRKQIYE
+104 RVTFRKEIYDQ
-114 AYKANR
+114 YKANR
-120 PPAPDDLKQQMARCE
+120 PPAPTDLKQQMLRCE

-164 IEHELKVV
+164 NEHDLRVV
-172 IVAADKDLMQLVSE
+172 IVAADKDLMPLVSE
-186 HTIMWDTMRD
+186 RTIMWDTMRD
-196 RVFGVPEVEERFG
+196 RVFGIAEVEERFG

-214 LRDLLALTGDTS
+214 VQDLLALTGDTS

-240 KDLLVEFGSL
+240 KDLLVEFGTL
-250 QGIYDRID
+250 EGIYQRID

-263 GLRDKLVEHREKAFL
+263 GLKDKLVENKDKAFL
-278 SRELVK
+278 SKQLVK
-284 LKDDCPII
+284 LKDDCPIV
-292 IDKEHL
+292 IDRAHL

-303 DLNALKVLYA
+303 DVPALKELYA
-313 ELGFTRQLQALIAEM
+313 ELGFQRQLQALANEP
-328 DGTNGATAGGPAGAR
+328 DSGSSATGGQAALPLQSGASPSRPPASSKS
-343 EPFGTAPS
+343 AP
-351 TASAAVMAAR
+351 AAPV
-361 AATSASLTQPL
+361 
-372 IGAPEIAIVTSRED
+372 GAPEISLVMTKEALGE
-386 LLALARELRQTSGFS
+386 LAAELRQAKGFS

-406 NTPSTLRSALVGIA
+406 STPSTLRSALVGVA
-420 LAWQAGKAV
+420 LAWQPGKAA
-429 YVPVGHRYM
+429 YLPVGHRYM

-444 TPAEVREVVGPLLAD
+444 TLADVQEALGPLFAD
-459 ESLPKFA
+459 VNVAKSA

-475 LAHAGFTF
+475 LTHAGFRFT
-483 RGYGFD
+483 GYAFD
-489 AVLAAYL
+489 ATLAAYL
-496 LDPEARN
+496 LDPESRN

-510 RELGVVPASYDSLT
+510 RELGVVASSYESLT
-524 KKKRGQTLDFDELSV
+524 KKKRGQTLDFDELTI
-539 EEASQFVGASAVYGY
+539 EEASQFVGASAVFSY
-554 HLRQRLEPRLSEE
+554 HLQERLEPRLAEE
-567 GLDKLLR
+567 ALDKLLR
-574 EVELPLAAQL
+574 DVELPLAALL
-584 ARMEEHGVLVDTEH
+584 ARMEERGVLVDTDH
-598 LGGLSRECER
+598 LATLGRECER
-608 EIQRLESEAHAI
+608 EIQRLETEAHTI
-620 AGRVFNVNSPRQLE
+620 AGKPFNVNSPRQLE

-640 LGLKPIRRTKTSR
+640 IGLKPLRRTKTSR

-665 QHALPK
+665 LHALPK
-671 VILEIRQISKLKGTY
+671 VILEIRQLSKLKGTY

-729 ELGRKIRRAFVP
+729 ELGRKIRQAFVP
-741 PPGYLLV
+741 PKGYVLV

-785 EIFEVREEELTR
+785 EIFELREEELTR
-797 DHRTRAKAVN
+797 EHRTRAKAVN

-908 LRDPPSPGARMT
+908 LKEPPTPGARMT

-928 FEVPEAEVAEAERNI
+928 FEVPEAEAAEAEAKI
-943 KAAMERVYELAV
+943 KAAMESVYELAV
-955 PLTVEVGRGANWN
+955 PLIVEVGHGTNWN

>member
-1 MGSHG
+1 
-6 SRPAN
+6 
-11 GPQPNS
+11 
-17 ADASAIGPRMRSRVK
+17 
-32 KRAMTSLFPVAAPD
+32 MTQLFPAAAPD
-46 VLYIIDLS
+46 VLYIVDLS
-54 SYMLR
+54 SYVLR
-59 AYHAIAPLNSPTG
+59 AYHAIAPLSSPTG
-72 EPTHAIHGTV
+72 EPTHAVHGTV
-82 SMLERLVRQCQP
+82 SMLERLVRQCRP

-104 RVTFRKQIYE
+104 RVTFRKEIYDQ
-114 AYKANR
+114 YKANR
-120 PPAPDDLKQQMARCE
+120 PPAPTDLKQQLVRCE

-150 VEADDLIASAVKSA
+150 VEADDLIASAVKRA
-164 IEHELKVV
+164 GEHDLKVV
-172 IVAADKDLMQLVSE
+172 IVAADKDLMPLVSE
-186 HTIMWDTMRD
+186 RTIMWDTMRD
-196 RVFGVPEVEERFG
+196 RVFGVAEVEERFG

-250 QGIYDRID
+250 EGIYQRID

-263 GLRDKLVEHREKAFL
+263 GLKDKLIEHKDKAFL
-278 SRELVK
+278 SQQLVK

-292 IDKEHL
+292 IDQAHL

-303 DLNALKVLYA
+303 DIPALKALYA
-313 ELGFTRQLQALIAEM
+313 ELGFQRQLQALSNEPE
-328 DGTNGATAGGPAGAR
+328 GAASGQASFALQPGSQPVSASNRPAA
-343 EPFGTAPS
+343 S
-351 TASAAVMAAR
+351 SKSASAAPV
-361 AATSASLTQPL
+361 
-372 IGAPEIAIVTSRED
+372 GAPEISLIMTKEELST
-386 LLALARELRQTSGFS
+386 LAGELRQVKSFS

-406 NTPSTLRSALVGIA
+406 STPNTLRSALVGVA
-420 LAWQAGKAV
+420 LAWQPGKAV

-444 TPAEVREVVGPLLAD
+444 ALGDLAESLGPLLAD
-459 ESLPKFA
+459 EAVAKSA

-475 LAHAGFTF
+475 LAHAGLRFT
-483 RGYGFD
+483 GYAFD
-489 AVLAAYL
+489 AALAAYL
-496 LDPEARN
+496 LDPESRN
-503 DREPLVQ
+503 EREPLVQ
-510 RELGVVPASYDSLT
+510 RELGVVASSYESLT
-524 KKKRGQTLDFDELSV
+524 KKKRGQTLDFDELTI
-539 EEASQFVGASAVYGY
+539 EEASQFVGASAVFSY
-554 HLRQRLEPRLSEE
+554 HLQERLEPRLAEE

-574 EVELPLAAQL
+574 EIELPLAALL

-598 LGGLSRECER
+598 LAVLGRECER
-608 EIQRLESEAHAI
+608 EIQRLEAEAHTI
-620 AGRVFNVNSPRQLE
+620 AGKSFNVNSPRQLE

-640 LGLKPIRRTKTSR
+640 IGLKPLRRTKTSR
-653 STDADTLEALAE
+653 STDADTLDALAE
-665 QHALPK
+665 LHPLPK
-671 VILEIRQISKLKGTY
+671 VILEIRQLSKLKGTY

-696 NTGRIHTSWEQAV
+696 TTGRIHTSWEQAV

-729 ELGRKIRRAFVP
+729 ELGRKIRQAFVP
-741 PPGYLLV
+741 PKGYVLV

-785 EIFEVREEELTR
+785 EIFELREEELTR
-797 DHRTRAKAVN
+797 EHRTRAKAVN

-821 SLGIPRAEA
+821 SLGIARAEA

-908 LRDPPSPGARMT
+908 LKDPPTPGARMT

-928 FEVPEAEVAEAERNI
+928 FEVPEAEVAEAEAKI
-943 KAAMERVYELAV
+943 KAAMEHVYELAV
-955 PLTVEVGRGANWN
+955 PLTVEVGHGPNWN

>member
-1 MGSHG
+1 
-6 SRPAN
+6 
-11 GPQPNS
+11 
-17 ADASAIGPRMRSRVK
+17 
-32 KRAMTSLFPVAAPD
+32 MTQLFPAAAPD
-46 VLYIIDLS
+46 VLYIVDLS
-54 SYMLR
+54 SYVLR
-59 AYHAIAPLNSPTG
+59 AYHAIAPLSSPTG
-72 EPTHAIHGTV
+72 EPTHAVHGTV
-82 SMLERLVRQCQP
+82 SMLERLVRQCRP

-104 RVTFRKQIYE
+104 RVTFRKEIYE
-114 AYKANR
+114 EYKANR
-120 PPAPDDLKQQMARCE
+120 PPAPTDLKQQMVRCE

-150 VEADDLIASAVKSA
+150 VEADDLIASAVKRA
-164 IEHELKVV
+164 AEHDLRVV
-172 IVAADKDLMQLVSE
+172 IVAADKDLMPLVSE
-186 HTIMWDTMRD
+186 RTIMWDTMRD
-196 RVFGVPEVEERFG
+196 RVFGIPEVEERFG

-214 LRDLLALTGDTS
+214 VQDLLALTGDPS

-250 QGIYDRID
+250 DGIYQRID

-263 GLRDKLVEHREKAFL
+263 GLKDKLVEHKEKAYL
-278 SRELVK
+278 SRRLVA

-292 IDKEHL
+292 IDQAHL

-303 DLNALKVLYA
+303 DIPALKVLYA
-313 ELGFTRQLQALIAEM
+313 ELGFQRQLQALSNEPE
-328 DGTNGATAGGPAGAR
+328 GASQVSLALAPGS
-343 EPFGTAPS
+343 EP
-351 TASAAVMAAR
+351 M
-361 AATSASLTQPL
+361 SASSRPAVGSTKSAPPTPV
-372 IGAPEIAIVTSRED
+372 GAPEISLITTREQ
-386 LLALARELRQTSGFS
+386 LTTLAAELRGAKGFS

-406 NTPSTLRSALVGIA
+406 NTPNTLRSALVGVA
-420 LAWQAGKAV
+420 LAWQPGKAV
-429 YVPVGHRYM
+429 YLPVGHRYM

-444 TPAEVREVVGPLLAD
+444 TIGDLIELLGPLLAD
-459 ESLPKFA
+459 SAVAKSA

-475 LAHAGFTF
+475 LSHAGFRFT
-483 RGYGFD
+483 GYAFD
-489 AVLAAYL
+489 AALAAYL
-496 LDPEARN
+496 LDPESRN
-503 DREPLVQ
+503 EREPLVQ
-510 RELGVVPASYDSLT
+510 RELGVVASSYESLT
-524 KKKRGQTLDFDELSV
+524 KKKRGQTLDFDELTI
-539 EEASQFVGASAVYGY
+539 EEASQFVGASAVFSY
-554 HLRQRLEPRLSEE
+554 HLQERLEPRLAED

-574 EVELPLAAQL
+574 ELELPLAAQL

-598 LGGLSRECER
+598 LAVLGRECER
-608 EIQRLESEAHAI
+608 EIQRLEAEAHTI
-620 AGRVFNVNSPRQLE
+620 AGKPFNVNSPRQLE

-640 LGLKPIRRTKTSR
+640 IGLKPLRRTKTSR

-671 VILEIRQISKLKGTY
+671 VILEIRQLSKLKGTY

-729 ELGRKIRRAFVP
+729 ELGRKIRQAFVP
-741 PPGYLLV
+741 PPGYVLV

-797 DHRTRAKAVN
+797 EHRTRAKAVN

-821 SLGIPRAEA
+821 SLGIARAEA

-844 RRFMNETLER
+844 RKFMNETLER

-908 LRDPPSPGARMT
+908 LKDPPTPGARMT

-928 FEVPEAEVAEAERNI
+928 FEVPEAEVAEAEAKI
-943 KAAMERVYELAV
+943 KAAMEHVYELAV
-955 PLTVEVGRGANWN
+955 PLTVEVGHGPNWN